1 MVIGKSPE
9 VFAAP
14 RVLKSASESAIGE
27 RMHKKH
33 SLVIGLFCLLL
44 MACGGGGGGG
54 SSSTPPPPPPI
65 ADGGDPDGDS
75 TGDTGELDTCDV
87 PLQIDFVEAVT
98 DSWYL
103 WYDEMAEVD
112 KADYESA
119 QAYLDARLR
128 PLIDDGRDRGFSYM
142 TTITEDETNISSG
155 AYVGFGFRSNSTS
168 RGLFIID
175 VFESGP
181 AWAAGVRRGMELVA
195 VDTGDGFETLA
206 QLSERE
212 ATSEEIFGPRE
223 VGAERGFRFSQN
235 GTQFEFSIAK
245 DELAPPALAGEPL
258 LIERSGLAPVG
269 YLHLRQF
276 INAALTPEDGF
287 SSLTDATTLFREAS
301 VTDLIIDLRYNGGGL
316 LSVSDT
322 MMDLLAGLTATG
334 EPSFKI
340 QVNDQHPEFNE
351 DQDYWGLFDELPDTF
366 SPIRIAFITSR
377 STASASE
384 LVINGLDPHIDVV
397 MVGGNTFG
405 KQVGQGRWDLHEL
418 VEALEREDCDVA
430 LRLTAFEIV
439 NGDNEG
445 GYHQVGLEGS
455 GRFTLCAA
463 EDDISNAFGDPKEAS
478 VATALDWL
486 GTGSCPS
493 SASGNRNGVMANR
506 RVALP
511 AWLEAEYVPERID
524 ENLR

>member
-1 MVIGKSPE
+1 MVICKSPE
-9 VFAAP
+9 FFAAP
-14 RVLKSASESAIGE
+14 SLLHSACESAIGE
-27 RMHKKH
+27 RMHKRY
-33 SLVIGLFCLLL
+33 SLFIGLFYLLL
-44 MACGGGGGGG
+44 MACGGGG
-54 SSSTPPPPPPI
+54 SSSTPPPAPPI
-65 ADGGDPDGDS
+65 ADNGDS
-75 TGDTGELDTCDV
+75 GSDGSGDTGESAPCDV
-87 PLQIDFVEAVT
+87 PLQIEFVEEVT

-112 KADYESA
+112 KASYESA
-119 QAYLDARLR
+119 QAYLDARLA

-142 TTITEDETNISSG
+142 TTITEDETSISSG

-168 RGLFIID
+168 AGFFIID

-195 VDTGDGFETLA
+195 VDTGNGFETLA
-206 QLSERE
+206 QLSERG

-223 VGAERGFRFSQN
+223 VGIERGFRFKQN
-235 GTQFEFSIAK
+235 GTEAELSIAK
-245 DELAPPALAGEPL
+245 AELSPPALAGEPM

-276 INAALTPEDGF
+276 INAALTPEDG
-287 SSLTDATTLFREAS
+287 SPSLTDATTFFKEAS
-301 VTDLIIDLRYNGGGL
+301 VTDLILDLRYNGGGL
-316 LSVSDT
+316 LSVADT
-322 MMDLLAGLTATG
+322 MMDLLAGMTATG

-351 DQDYWGLFDELPDTF
+351 DQDNWGLFDELPDTF

-384 LVINGLDPHIDVV
+384 LVINGLHPHIDAV
-397 MVGGNTFG
+397 MVGGNTYG

-418 VEALEREDCDVA
+418 VEGLEREDCDVA

-439 NGDNEG
+439 NGENEG
-445 GYHQVGLEGS
+445 GYHQVGLDGT

-463 EDDISNAFGDPKEAS
+463 EDDFSNPFGDPQEAS
-478 VATALDWL
+478 VAAALDWL
-486 GTGSCPS
+486 STGSCPS
-493 SASGNRNGVMANR
+493 SVSGNRNDVMAKQ

-511 AWLEAEYVPERID
+511 AWLEAEYIPERVD
-524 ENLR
+524 ANLR

>member
-1 MVIGKSPE
+1 M
-9 VFAAP
+9 
-14 RVLKSASESAIGE
+14 GE
-27 RMHKKH
+27 RMHKKY
-33 SLVIGLFCLLL
+33 SLFTGLFYLLL
-44 MACGGGGGGG
+44 MACGGGGGG
-54 SSSTPPPPPPI
+54 SSSTPPPAPLI
-65 ADGGDPDGDS
+65 ADDGDS
-75 TGDTGELDTCDV
+75 GSDGSGDAGESVTCDV

-103 WYDEMAEVD
+103 WYDEMAGVD
-112 KADYESA
+112 KASYESA
-119 QAYLDARLR
+119 QAYLDARLA

-142 TTITEDETNISSG
+142 TTITEDETSISSG

-168 RGLFIID
+168 AGFFIID

-195 VDTGDGFETLA
+195 VDTGNGFETLA
-206 QLSERE
+206 QLSERG
-212 ATSEEIFGPRE
+212 ATSEEIFGPRDA
-223 VGAERGFRFSQN
+223 GIERGFRFRQN
-235 GTQFEFSIAK
+235 GTEVEFFIAK
-245 DELAPPALAGEPL
+245 DELSPPALAGKPS

-276 INAALTPEDGF
+276 INAALTPEDG
-287 SSLTDATTLFREAS
+287 SPSLTDATTLFKEAS

-316 LSVSDT
+316 LSVADT
-322 MMDLLAGLTATG
+322 MMDLLAGMTATG

-340 QVNDQHPEFNE
+340 QVNDQHPDFNE
-351 DQDYWGLFDELPDTF
+351 DQDNWGLFDALPDTF

-384 LVINGLDPHIDVV
+384 LVINGLHPHIDAV
-397 MVGGNTFG
+397 MVGGNTYG

-418 VEALEREDCDVA
+418 VEGLEREDCDVA

-439 NGDNEG
+439 NGENEG
-445 GYHQVGLEGS
+445 GYHQVGLDGT

-463 EDDISNAFGDPKEAS
+463 EDDISHPFGDPKEAS

-493 SASGNRNGVMANR
+493 SASGNINGVMANQ

-511 AWLEAEYVPERID
+511 AWLEAEYIPERVD
-524 ENLR
+524 DNLR